1 MSYVINSSDFQKLS
15 GASGGPVS
23 MSDIVG
29 ALRLLNENIEYLKN
43 FPDDKISIDMKEHL
57 EIDRE
62 FLLVQAQHNIDS
74 RKKSLLIMMIMIL
87 SSLALLPVNDDPQ
100 LASGVSEAKRALKH

>member
-15 GASGGPVS
+15 GAAGGPVS

-74 RKKSLLIMMIMIL
+74 RKKKP
-87 SSLALLPVNDDPQ
+87 ANNDDNDD
-100 LASGVSEAKRALKH
+100 LSGGKAEH

>member
-15 GASGGPVS
+15 GAGGGPVS

-74 RKKSLLIMMIMIL
+74 RKKKP
-87 SSLALLPVNDDPQ
+87 ANNDDNKAIDDD
-100 LASGVSEAKRALKH
+100 LSGGKTEH